1 MTFKLERDGH
11 QVRCSSPECVWGLM
25 LRQGWQ
31 LVDPTQTEALRSE
44 LERGAALHNQANPI
58 SVGPHQ

>member
-31 LVDPTQTEALRSE
+31 LVDPTQAEALRSE
-44 LERGAALHNQANPI
+44 LEREAALQSQPNATSAGLQ
-58 SVGPHQ
+58 